1 MLRRRLLLGAAG
13 MASAQLGAE
22 PEKRVLQVR
31 FPNVEKVELAGVDFP
46 AQSMKTIG
54 ADLFEAELSLPAR
67 LNRYRY
73 KLKVGQTTLADP
85 SNPLRIAE
93 GERLRAGNVLWHP
106 LAVHEAWVA
115 GKIKRGRLERIF
127 VPCSQPTPHEQA
139 VWVHTP
145 AGYEGRTKGLPAL
158 YLLHGAGGSGLSYC
172 ADDLA
177 PDLSETLLS
186 LGKVRPFLTVM
197 PDVDPSQ
204 GSIPPNPYNIR
215 TQGMLWMTELVKRM
229 GKLAELLR
237 TEIIPAVERRYGLRA
252 DWRSRAVMGNSGGG
266 TITLMLEADSKS
278 PYAKVLGPSAM
289 FNPPMND
296 YFFNAI
302 DRRGENVPRPRLI
315 ASAGRND
322 PASELGKA
330 QNLSTVDDYCRAF
343 GAQAEQRGML
353 HKMSVHDYGHS
364 GGPEMLVEVMEAAYG
379 R

>member
-1 MLRRRLLLGAAG
+1 
-13 MASAQLGAE
+13 
-22 PEKRVLQVR
+22 
-31 FPNVEKVELAGVDFP
+31 
-46 AQSMKTIG
+46 
-54 ADLFEAELSLPAR
+54 
-67 LNRYRY
+67 
-73 KLKVGQTTLADP
+73 
-85 SNPLRIAE
+85 
-93 GERLRAGNVLWHP
+93 
-106 LAVHEAWVA
+106 
-115 GKIKRGRLERIF
+115 
-127 VPCSQPTPHEQA
+127 
-139 VWVHTP
+139 
-145 AGYEGRTKGLPAL
+145 
-158 YLLHGAGGSGLSYC
+158 
-172 ADDLA
+172 
-177 PDLSETLLS
+177 
-186 LGKVRPFLTVM
+186 
-197 PDVDPSQ
+197 
-204 GSIPPNPYNIR
+204 
-215 TQGMLWMTELVKRM
+215 MLWMTELVKRM

>member
-13 MASAQLGAE
+13 VAAARLRAE

-31 FPNVEKVELAGVDFP
+31 LPDAAGVELVGVDFP
-46 AQSMKTIG
+46 AQPMKKTG
-54 ADLFEAELSLPAR
+54 QGVFEAELSLPAR
-67 LNRYRY
+67 VNRYRY
-73 KLKVGQTTLADP
+73 KLKVGDATLADP
-85 SNPLRIAE
+85 GNPHRIAE

-106 LAVHEAWVA
+106 MAVHEAWHK
-115 GKIKRGRLERIF
+115 GKIPRGRLERIF
-127 VPCSQPTPHEQA
+127 VPCSQPTPHERA

-145 AGYEGRTKGLPAL
+145 AGYEGRTKGFPAL

-172 ADDLA
+172 ADDFA
-177 PDLSETLLS
+177 PDLSDTLLS

-197 PDVDPSQ
+197 PDVDPSL
-204 GSIPPNPYNIR
+204 GSIPPNPYDLR
-215 TQGMLWMTELVKRM
+215 TQGLLWMTEFVKRM
-229 GKLAELLR
+229 GRSAELLR
-237 TEIIPAVERRYGLRA
+237 TEIIPAVERRYGLRT
-252 DWRSRAVMGNSGGG
+252 DWRSRAVMGNSAGGAH
-266 TITLMLEADSKS
+266 TLMLEADSKS

-302 DRRGENVPRPRLI
+302 DRRGKDVPRPRLI

-322 PASELGKA
+322 PFSELGKA
-330 QNLSTVDDYCRAF
+330 QNLGTADGHCRAF

-353 HKMSVHDYGHS
+353 HKMFIHDSGHS
-364 GGPEMLVEVMEAAYG
+364 GGPEMLVEMMEAAYG